1 MTAPAIADVLAQFVC
16 GLTPADIPAVVM
28 ERARHLILDGIG
40 TGIAARAR
48 GMDEAFVAAL
58 TSLAGA
64 GACSVVGHAERF
76 QPRDAALL
84 NGLLIHSLEFD
95 DTHMGAVLHPTAT
108 AFAAAL
114 AAAEMTGA
122 ADDALVTAYVAG
134 LECSTRV
141 GALAPGAFQAA
152 GFHPTGVV
160 GIFSAALAAGKLL
173 GLTVQQ
179 LVDAQGLALSMA
191 SGSMQFLRGGGVGKR
206 FHAGWAAQAGL
217 LAASLAREGIA
228 GAQGAFEGQHGLFA
242 SFTHAPMPA
251 DQADAMLATLR
262 TSWETLA
269 VAVKP
274 FPAAYYTHA
283 CIEAAIDLALT
294 HAIDIKAIARVEARV
309 PPPVLPKIAEP
320 KAAKAQPASVSEAQF
335 ALPFLVAT
343 ALAARRFG
351 LGELT
356 PEQLADPAILDLA
369 RRVTCMGDATLD
381 FPRYYGGAVTVVLDD
396 DSRLTKRIAINLGA
410 KDRPVDLDFILTK
423 FAGNCELAGLTSS
436 EALATR
442 IGHDIRGHDIRGLVA
457 ATGDHGPA

>member
-1 MTAPAIADVLAQFVC
+1 MTAPAIADVLAQFVS
-16 GLTPADIPAVVM
+16 GLTPADIPTAVR

-48 GMDEAFVAAL
+48 GMDDAFVAAL
-58 TSLAGA
+58 TNLGAA
-64 GACSVVGHAERF
+64 GACSVIGHAERY

-114 AAAEMTGA
+114 AAAAMTGA
-122 ADDALVTAYVAG
+122 ADEALVTAYVAG

-173 GLTVQQ
+173 GLTVPQ
-179 LVDAQGLALSMA
+179 LMDAQGLALSMA
-191 SGSMQFLRGGGVGKR
+191 SGSMQFLQGGGVGKR
-206 FHAGWAAQAGL
+206 FHAGWAAQCGL
-217 LAASLAREGIA
+217 LAATMARAGIA

-242 SFTHAPMPA
+242 SFTRAPMPK
-251 DQADAMLATLR
+251 DRADAMLATLGA
-262 TSWETLA
+262 TWETLS

-283 CIEAAIDLALT
+283 CIEAAIDLAHA
-294 HAIDIKAIARVEARV
+294 HAIDVKTVARVEARV

-320 KAAKAQPASVSEAQF
+320 SAAKAQPESVSAAQF

-343 ALAARRFG
+343 ALTARRFG

-356 PEQLADPAILDLA
+356 PERLTDPVILDLA
-369 RRVTCMGDATLD
+369 RRVTCTGDATLD
-381 FPRYYGGAVTVVLDD
+381 FPRYYGGAVTVVLDGD
-396 DSRLTKRIAINLGA
+396 RRLTKRIAINLGA

-423 FAGNCELAGLTSS
+423 FASNCRLAGLPSS
-436 EALATR
+436 DALASR
-442 IGHDIRGHDIRGLVA
+442 IGHDIRGLVA
-457 ATGDHGPA
+457 ATGDHAPA